1 MKAPVYGIGILKGG
15 MGKSTTVAML
25 ARLLPLYGAR
35 TLVIDLGQPGTT
47 TRALRDRYSD
57 AHTPGEHFAQLLLV
71 LDPLKPGQLRQ
82 EGAAEALATMPELPM
97 DLGDGL
103 WLLPYHELL
112 SLAGGRMRS
121 DTTLADLLEA
131 LPGSYDIVLIDYPTD
146 LGMLMVA
153 SLVATTRVILPLAPH
168 SEAVTGAEE
177 MLALLGR
184 ARGAGKNV
192 ALGGV
197 LLTQV
202 EVAVARF
209 GATVQA
215 IAGQPQVAGER
226 LGSRLLPFAIKYS
239 EMYDRAY
246 RVGGPVWA
254 RTRDASV
261 WAGYVLLAEWL
272 LADAGLGHLRT
283 NRRGPA
289 LLPPDTLIIDTMLL
303 RPIPVSMLLSRLT
316 LAAGA

>member
-1 MKAPVYGIGILKGG
+1 MGTPVYGIGILKGG

-47 TRALRDRYSD
+47 TRALRDRYHD
-57 AHTPGEHFAQLLLV
+57 AHSAGEHFAQLLLV
-71 LDPLKPGQLRQ
+71 LDALKAGVSRQ
-82 EGAAEALATMPELPM
+82 EGAAEALETMPELPM

-112 SLAGGRMRS
+112 SLSGGRMRS
-121 DTTLADLLEA
+121 ETTLADLLVV
-131 LPGSYDIVLIDYPTD
+131 LPGHYDIMLIDYPTD
-146 LGMLMVA
+146 LGMMMINA
-153 SLVATTRVILPLAPH
+153 LVATTRVILPLAPR

-184 ARGAGKNV
+184 ARGAGKSA

-202 EVAVARF
+202 ETTVARF
-209 GATVQA
+209 GATIQA
-215 IAGQPQVAGER
+215 IAAHPQVAGER

-272 LADAGLGHLRT
+272 LADAGLGHLRG
-283 NRRGPA
+283 NRQGPA
-289 LLPPDTLIIDTMLL
+289 ILPPDTAIIDTMLL
-303 RPIPVSMLLSRLT
+303 RTIPVKTLLSRLT